1 MQINEPDESSRFYRL
16 TQNVMAQLA
25 GAQGEGIDVTVSSC
39 LERLGE
45 YFGVDSV
52 SLGGI
57 SKSGELMPA
66 LYLWGQ
72 LPPKETML
80 AGHPSPGQEMV
91 ARFNRDGYFI
101 YNRLEDLDEL
111 PQYQE
116 HTRQM
121 GIPAAVFWKHH
132 DKGSWVEGMA
142 LGSKNPKIWPDGIV
156 ERIGAVG
163 EVLFNAL
170 YRRRAEAETERLR
183 QFEQIVAATASEFV
197 HASPDQVDARVE
209 QALQRLCKC
218 VDADLG
224 TLLQWNDSEKSTMK
238 VSHEWDAD
246 FVCGPHF
253 RGTVLVDEYPWLA
266 TRLRESEPLL
276 IHNPDDFP
284 PEADAERAT
293 CRRIGIRSILWAP
306 FVAAHGLQGYIAL
319 STVNRPGAWLEN
331 TVPQLGLVGNVLAN
345 AIERQRADHKLLQA
359 YAEIRQLKDYLESEN
374 LTLREE
380 IKATFDE
387 EELVGKSHAFQ
398 TVIHQVEQVAR
409 TDSTVLLLS
418 ETGTGKSLIARLLH
432 RQSRRKDRPLV
443 TVNCAALPA
452 ELIESELFGHEK
464 GAFTGAVDRKIG
476 RFELA
481 DGATIFLDEI
491 GDLSAHTQ
499 VRLLRVLQERE
510 FERVGGAETVR
521 INVRVIAA
529 TNRDLEDMVR
539 QGVFRQDLYY
549 RLNVFPIH
557 VPPLRE
563 RRTDILEL
571 ANFFVEKYST
581 ENHKYVR
588 RISTPAIDMMMSYHW
603 PGNVR
608 ELENCIERAILLTAD
623 DVVHG
628 HHLPPTLQT
637 AEASSTPMRGTLE
650 ETLDR
655 VEREMLIEA
664 LKNSRGNKAKAAREL
679 GITERLIGLRVRKHR
694 IDPKL
699 YRA

>member
-1 MQINEPDESSRFYRL
+1 MLDTNPKVRRELTELSLLFEIGQILDRTFDLRDE
-16 TQNVMAQLA
+16 
-25 GAQGEGIDVTVSSC
+25 
-39 LERLGE
+39 LGPVLKAIAAHTGMLRGTITLLDRE
-45 YFGVDSV
+45 M
-52 SLGGI
+52 
-57 SKSGELMPA
+57 GEL
-66 LYLWGQ
+66 
-72 LPPKETML
+72 
-80 AGHPSPGQEMV
+80 
-91 ARFNRDGYFI
+91 
-101 YNRLEDLDEL
+101 
-111 PQYQE
+111 
-116 HTRQM
+116 
-121 GIPAAVFWKHH
+121 
-132 DKGSWVEGMA
+132 
-142 LGSKNPKIWPDGIV
+142 
-156 ERIGAVG
+156 RI
-163 EVLFNAL
+163 E
-170 YRRRAEAETERLR
+170 
-183 QFEQIVAATASEFV
+183 
-197 HASPDQVDARVE
+197 
-209 QALQRLCKC
+209 
-218 VDADLG
+218 
-224 TLLQWNDSEKSTMK
+224 
-238 VSHEWDAD
+238 
-246 FVCGPHF
+246 
-253 RGTVLVDEYPWLA
+253 
-266 TRLRESEPLL
+266 
-276 IHNPDDFP
+276 
-284 PEADAERAT
+284 
-293 CRRIGIRSILWAP
+293 
-306 FVAAHGLQGYIAL
+306 AAHGLSSNELQRGRYKPGEGIVGRVAQSGRPMVVPRVSQEPSFLNRTQARKSLNKEDISFICVPIKMENVVLGTLSADRIFSEDVSLDEDVRLMSIIASMIARAL
-319 STVNRPGAWLEN
+319 MLRRQSLE
-331 TVPQLGLVGNVLAN
+331 
-345 AIERQRADHKLLQA
+345 ERDKLL
-359 YAEIRQLKDYLESEN
+359 KEN
-374 LTLREE
+374 ERLQHQLREKFRPSNM
-380 IKATFDE
+380 IGRSGAMQTVYDLIAQVAKSDATVLIRGE
-387 EELVGKSHAFQ
+387 SGVGKELVAHS
-398 TVIHQVEQVAR
+398 IHYN
-409 TDSTVLLLS
+409 S
-418 ETGTGKSLIARLLH
+418 
-432 RQSRRKDRPLV
+432 SRASKPFIR
-443 TVNCAALPA
+443 VNCAALP
-452 ELIESELFGHEK
+452 ESVIESELFGHEK
-464 GAFTGAVDRKIG
+464 GAFTGATQQRKG

-481 DGATIFLDEI
+481 HQGTIFLDEI